1 MQAYEKAH
9 DKSVKLLFSF
19 CQKKFPPRF
28 FDILYK
34 NEDIFQEDYEGD
46 TEFLPHIHFK
56 SLWQFDLSQTTRDT
70 IWKYLQLIMFA
81 IVGSLNNK
89 EAFGDSTGENCDKCQ
104 LCKEPTG
111 QLLMEQLCGK
121 GLVRAVERELRPIEF
136 KLQVDTNKKTR
147 RIETMVKFE
156 GRALSLF
163 QDLCEL
169 LNMKCP
175 RCDVVFADYDGCN
188 ALSCRVTSCGAAFCA
203 VCLQDC
209 GQDAHEHVRS
219 QHGDLHDRDAF
230 HRASKERVPTIMQ
243 EFIKSMIRY

>member
-1 MQAYEKAH
+1 MQNCSICLEEQ
-9 DKSVKLLFSF
+9 DETFF
-19 CQKKFPPRF
+19 ICPTPTCQYQ
-28 FDILYK
+28 ICELC
-34 NEDIFQEDYEGD
+34 
-46 TEFLPHIHFK
+46 
-56 SLWQFDLSQTTRDT
+56 
-70 IWKYLQLIMFA
+70 A
-81 IVGSLNNK
+81 K

-121 GLVRAVERELRPIEF
+121 GLVRAVERELRPKLEF
-136 KLQVDTNKKTR
+136 KLQVDKNKKTQ

-156 GRALSLF
+156 SRALSLF

-243 EFIKSMIRY
+243 EFIKSIKDEPFEVKEIVKINFDKIYPEAESNQWEYNGDFRFLEITI